1 MLIVNE
7 GFYFAGRD
15 RLVLTAP
22 PSAHPGEDGHGG
34 VGGWAGGGGAT
45 EHWAVVEVVRT

>member
-7 GFYFAGRD
+7 GFYFAD

-22 PSAHPGEDGHGG
+22 PSARPGEDGHGG
-34 VGGWAGGGGAT
+34 VGGGAGGGRTT